1 MHIYIYVLNGA
12 KRKREI
18 WSVSKTKKNTK
29 HIYGFNQFSLLHLKF
44 PWIAVVL
51 VNLVFVVFSTC
62 RWNIK
67 MRCNP
72 EWLLLNNLCNDQSIP
87 CFELLFVSI
96 TTISVVFH
104 LKPSKFCSALPL
116 KMNEI
121 LTTNKPLES
130 NLLFSKYGIDIIWF
144 WAFEM
149 RLHFK
154 TIQLIGLI
162 KLCRSIIC
170 VWCLK
175 CLRLERILNQI
186 TILNNVCN

>member
-1 MHIYIYVLNGA
+1 MHIYILNGA

-44 PWIAVVL
+44 PWIAAVL

-104 LKPSKFCSALPL
+104 LKPSTFCSALPL

-121 LTTNKPLES
+121 LTTNKPLER
-130 NLLFSKYGIDIIWF
+130 NLLFSKYGIGIIWF

-149 RLHFK
+149 RLHFE
-154 TIQLIGLI
+154 TIQFIGLI
-162 KLCRSIIC
+162 KLCRSINC